1 MPYFIDRF
9 SGDFGFMQDG
19 SLVIVDESEQFTPA
33 DTEAL
38 SEMTDLDRIRYADAY
53 ARATYPETPTAWL
66 ERTEGVEQN

>member
-19 SLVIVDESEQFTPA
+19 SLIIVDKSEQFTPE
-33 DTEAL
+33 DSDAL
-38 SEMTDLDRIRYADAY
+38 SEMTDLDRVRYADAY

-66 ERTEGVEQN
+66 QKMEEAKQN